1 MTEHRAVLKR
11 VGLVLVAVGLA
22 DVAVMI
28 YCIATRQ
35 SYSSSIN
42 VFAVA
47 AGVFLIRGSLA
58 AAHWVACFSA
68 EVFSDPYRLGEWC
81 AAGFP
86 LTGETV
92 LVRTLGGDS
101 RWSPAGL
108 HQTARSFS
116 TSMLSMSSRTCMHP
130 ICPQTESTSVFL
142 HCARRLA
149 SEGFRRWRGRRGGY
163 AGLADRKQPFTFGE

>member
-68 EVFSDPYRLGEWC
+68 FLLAVLIGRIFIL
-81 AAGFP
+81 FP
-86 LTGETV
+86 
-92 LVRTLGGDS
+92 
-101 RWSPAGL
+101 
-108 HQTARSFS
+108 
-116 TSMLSMSSRTCMHP
+116 
-130 ICPQTESTSVFL
+130 FL
-142 HCARRLA
+142 
-149 SEGFRRWRGRRGGY
+149 
-163 AGLADRKQPFTFGE
+163 QPFDLLAT